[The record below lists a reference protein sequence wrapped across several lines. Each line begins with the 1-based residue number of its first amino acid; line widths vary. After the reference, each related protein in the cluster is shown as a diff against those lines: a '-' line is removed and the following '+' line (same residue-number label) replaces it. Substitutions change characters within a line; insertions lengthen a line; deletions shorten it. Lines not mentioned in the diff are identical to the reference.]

1 MIALLAALA
10 VTSTTAVVV
19 PRPAPIDMSAAVVSR
34 GPHAGCVLIAER
46 PGLSGSTTL
55 SWVCPDT
62 RAPRIAVWGRVDR
75 RVHSIAIEPQMS
87 DAVSV
92 LIGLDGAIEQ
102 SSWADDG
109 SAPAWRR
116 VLSDD
121 DLGPESMGDR
131 PDLDADGS
139 PDLLQAAFDGLR
151 AYRATDAGFVPLWSI
166 ELPGTVQSF
175 GDTVRA
181 ETRQLEGQ
189 EGIGLV
195 RYTRPV
201 GRRDGRVRLTRFL
214 LSAEAPKPCEAF
226 VRSAT
231 ELAPNE
237 SVLLPGPT
245 PRIAFASLPGRKLEV
260 FGEHWINVAALT
272 CDDTGRGTPITFS
285 VKTPLINW
293 AEVAVSARDLTGDG
307 SADLVL
313 GGSTGR
319 LKQKPMIAVY
329 AAIAGGGFSKK
340 PLTWE
345 PGDELEKGALLDDT
359 RDYDGD
365 GSTDLVGVGE
375 RDLFLYSSAMSRRS
389 ALPWNE
395 KPSVI
400 AIAPK
405 EWGRARFVAASDFD
419 QDGVLELLLR
429 VESSDQETQ
438 QKRFALLI
446 VDFTPAKVSP

>member
-19 PRPAPIDMSAAVVSR
+19 PRPAAIEMDAAVVSR

-55 SWVCPDT
+55 SWVCPDK
-62 RAPRIAVWGRVDR
+62 RAPRVAEWGRVDR
-75 RVHSIAIEPQMS
+75 RVHSIAIEPQTS

-116 VLSDD
+116 VLTDD

-151 AYRATDAGFVPLWSI
+151 AYRATAAGFVPLWSI

-181 ETRQLEGQ
+181 ETRRLVFQK
-189 EGIGLV
+189 GLDLP
-195 RYTRPV
+195 RHTWPV
-201 GRRDGRVRLTRFL
+201 GMRDGRVRSTRFL
-214 LSAEAPKPCEAF
+214 LSADAPKPCDAYI
-226 VRSAT
+226 RSPT
-231 ELAPNE
+231 ELTPGN

-245 PRIAFASLPGRKLEV
+245 PRIAFSSLPGRKFEV
-260 FGEHWINVAALT
+260 FGEYWINVAALN
-272 CDDTGRGTPITFS
+272 CDDTGRGTPITFR
-285 VKTPLINW
+285 VKTPLSNW
-293 AEVAVSARDLTGDG
+293 APPAVRARDLTSDG
-307 SADLVL
+307 SADLTL
-313 GGSTGR
+313 SGFTGR
-319 LKQKPMIAVY
+319 LKPKPMIAVY
-329 AAIAGGGFSKK
+329 AAIAGGGFNKK

-375 RDLFLYSSAMSRRS
+375 RELFLYSSAMSRKS

-400 AIAPK
+400 ATVPK

-429 VESSDQETQ
+429 VESSDQETR

>member
-1 MIALLAALA
+1 LIALLAALA
-10 VTSTTAVVV
+10 VTNTTAAVFE
-19 PRPAPIDMSAAVVSR
+19 RPAPIDMSAAVVSR

-55 SWVCPDT
+55 SWVCPAKP
-62 RAPRIAVWGRVDR
+62 APRIVEWGRVDR
-75 RVHSIAIEPQMS
+75 RVHGIAIEPQLS

-102 SSWADDG
+102 SAWTDDG

-121 DLGPESMGDR
+121 DLGPESMDDR

-139 PDLLQAAFDGLR
+139 PDLLQAAFDGLH
-151 AYRATDAGFVPLWSI
+151 AYRATDAGFVLLWSI
-166 ELPGTVQSF
+166 ELPGTVQRF
-175 GDTVRA
+175 GDSVRA
-181 ETRQLEGQ
+181 DTRQLEGQ
-189 EGIGLV
+189 EGIGLW

-214 LSAEAPKPCEAF
+214 LSAAVPKTCEAYI
-226 VRSAT
+226 RSAT

-260 FGEHWINVAALT
+260 FGEHWINVAALN

-329 AAIAGGGFSKK
+329 ASIAGGSFAKK

-345 PGDELEKGALLDDT
+345 PGDELEQGALLDDT

-365 GSTDLVGVGE
+365 GSIDVVGVGV
-375 RDLFLYSSAMSRRS
+375 RDVLLYSSAISRKS
-389 ALPWNE
+389 ALPWDD

-400 AIAPK
+400 ATVPA
-405 EWGRARFVAASDFD
+405 EWGQASFVAASDVD
-419 QDGVLELLLR
+419 QDGVSELLLR
-429 VESSDQETQ
+429 VESTDQKAQ
-438 QKRFALLI
+438 KKRFALLI